1 MGMNGW
7 GKDIVIKGQG
17 DQMAAG
23 VYLEQKSQMKKKKV
37 IFSLLTQADQKLQ
50 YYNMSGSASTY
61 RSNNRIKTEIAPFY
75 ALRKNTST

>member
-23 VYLEQKSQMKKKKV
+23 VYLEQKSQMKKS
-37 IFSLLTQADQKLQ
+37 IFFLLTQADQKLQ
-50 YYNMSGSASTY
+50 YYNMSVSASTY
-61 RSNNRIKTEIAPFY
+61 RSNNRIKTEIAPFC
-75 ALRKNTST
+75 ALKKNTYT